1 MKEFFKNYK
10 KELKGTVVGI
20 LIGILVMLIFWP
32 ERIAELK
39 DKEQVAITV
48 DGKNITADSIYKG
61 MKNKYSANEIVEQ
74 VDRIILDKKYTIT
87 DDDLEEIKKN
97 AENYYST
104 YQSYYNITKEE
115 FLKQNNFDSED
126 DFLKY
131 LELDYKRNKLVN
143 EYLETSVTDKEIE
156 EYYNDNYFTPFKVEH
171 ILVKTKDNDNADTM
185 VVLENEILGKPFD
198 SNDAAAML
206 RKLSGRVHRVLTGV
220 AVFYKT
226 QNLVE
231 VVETK
236 VWFRSL
242 SEIEINAYVATGEPF
257 DKAGAYGIQGRGAVL
272 VEKIDGCYNN
282 VVGLPLTRLYQMMAQ
297 IGVKGF

>member
-1 MKEFFKNYK
+1 MKEFFNNYK

-48 DGKNITADSIYKG
+48 DGTNITADSIYKG

-87 DDDLEEIKKN
+87 DDDLKEIKKN

-143 EYLETSVTDKEIE
+143 EYMKTSVTDKEIE

-171 ILVKTKDNDNADTM
+171 ILVKTKDNNNAKTDA
-185 VVLENEILGKPFD
+185 EEILKYLKKNSWEDTKTKYKDKITTESFD
-198 SNDAAAML
+198 
-206 RKLSGRVHRVLTGV
+206 V
-220 AVFYKT
+220 
-226 QNLVE
+226 
-231 VVETK
+231 
-236 VWFRSL
+236 
-242 SEIEINAYVATGEPF
+242 
-257 DKAGAYGIQGRGAVL
+257 
-272 VEKIDGCYNN
+272 
-282 VVGLPLTRLYQMMAQ
+282 
-297 IGVKGF
+297 

>member
-1 MKEFFKNYK
+1 MLVRLASGSPRRL
-10 KELKGTVVGI
+10 ELLRQIGLKVDVYTSAFDEVSGDNAVNALGKGQVV
-20 LIGILVMLIFWP
+20 
-32 ERIAELK
+32 
-39 DKEQVAITV
+39 
-48 DGKNITADSIYKG
+48 
-61 MKNKYSANEIVEQ
+61 VEQ
-74 VDRIILDKKYTIT
+74 VGS
-87 DDDLEEIKKN
+87 EIPVI
-97 AENYYST
+97 A
-104 YQSYYNITKEE
+104 
-115 FLKQNNFDSED
+115 
-126 DFLKY
+126 
-131 LELDYKRNKLVN
+131 
-143 EYLETSVTDKEIE
+143 
-156 EYYNDNYFTPFKVEH
+156 
-171 ILVKTKDNDNADTM
+171 ADTM

-198 SNDAAAML
+198 SNDAAVML

>member
-1 MKEFFKNYK
+1 MLVRLASGSPRRL
-10 KELKGTVVGI
+10 ELLRQIGLEVDVYTSAFDEVSGDNAEKVVAVNALGKGQ
-20 LIGILVMLIFWP
+20 LV
-32 ERIAELK
+32 
-39 DKEQVAITV
+39 
-48 DGKNITADSIYKG
+48 
-61 MKNKYSANEIVEQ
+61 VEQ
-74 VDRIILDKKYTIT
+74 VGS
-87 DDDLEEIKKN
+87 EIPVI
-97 AENYYST
+97 A
-104 YQSYYNITKEE
+104 
-115 FLKQNNFDSED
+115 
-126 DFLKY
+126 
-131 LELDYKRNKLVN
+131 
-143 EYLETSVTDKEIE
+143 
-156 EYYNDNYFTPFKVEH
+156 
-171 ILVKTKDNDNADTM
+171 ADTM

-198 SNDAAAML
+198 SNDAAVML

-272 VEKIDGCYNN
+272 GEKIEGCYNN